1 MCEIFGFMSMHAGIV
16 LSMIANWTCYLET
29 SRSDYVFM
37 EYNIPEEQDTPV
49 HNTFELKYP
58 VNSNV

>member
-1 MCEIFGFMSMHAGIV
+1 MHAGIV